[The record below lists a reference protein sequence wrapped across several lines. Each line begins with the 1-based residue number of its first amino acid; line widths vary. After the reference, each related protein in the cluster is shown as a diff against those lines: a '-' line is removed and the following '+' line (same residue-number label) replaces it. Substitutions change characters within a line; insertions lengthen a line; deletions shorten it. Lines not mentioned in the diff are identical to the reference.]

1 MSRRSKSWL
10 KWWALPTVGLWIGA
24 VGATPAMGQEAPK
37 PSNTPNMQ
45 RIAHVPLAA
54 GPAFSRSDVEIEQEL
69 SRPYVYV
76 SRIMKPTFGFD
87 IISVAD
93 PENAHVIYEWR
104 IENAELHNGLGAM
117 DPKYFK
123 HEGRY
128 YLVQSTQFA
137 PGGPD
142 VDLGA
147 IVFDVTGLPD
157 TSTVKEVGRIR
168 APDTPGGFHN
178 IFMYKHSDGRPLLF
192 ATTSGPH
199 ANIYDMANMVA
210 GDTTYGLIG
219 RMPWPS
225 AAPVP
230 SPYGPLQGYHD
241 FYVAY
246 DPGTHQ
252 DRAYGAGF
260 NGYYV
265 YDVTRPEEPTLITS
279 IVGVPGVQLAHTLS
293 VTPDGRYAVGQTEY
307 LYSPVRLYDLRPGL
321 SGEVQTISEELS
333 VWTANWKGFTHN
345 HEMRWPYV
353 FVSSFEDGIYVFNMR
368 DPKNPTTVGYFDTYD
383 GPERQG
389 LDPRTMGAGNTG
401 FNGAWGIDV
410 RNADGL
416 IVASDFTTGVHVFRL
431 DGFNGWNGNDWGMP
445 NISSVQDWDRPPG
458 RLIQEE

>member
-1 MSRRSKSWL
+1 MSRRSKNRLASWVVS
-10 KWWALPTVGLWIGA
+10 AVGLWIGA

-37 PSNTPNMQ
+37 PSNTPNVQ
-45 RIAHVPLAA
+45 RLSHVPLAE

-93 PENAHVIYEWR
+93 PENAKVIYEWR
-104 IENAELHNGLGAM
+104 IENAELHVGLGGM

-123 HEGRY
+123 QEGRY
-128 YLVQSTQFA
+128 YLAQSIQFA

-147 IVFDVTGLPD
+147 VVFDVTGLPD
-157 TSTVKEVGRIR
+157 TSTVREVGRIR
-168 APDTPGGFHN
+168 ASDTPGGFHN

-192 ATTSGPH
+192 ATTGGPH
-199 ANIYDMANMVA
+199 INIYDMAKMVA
-210 GDTTYGLIG
+210 GDTAHGLTG
-219 RMPWPS
+219 RMPWPGG
-225 AAPVP
+225 PV
-230 SPYGPLQGYHD
+230 STPYGTFAVYHD
-241 FYVAY
+241 LYAAY
-246 DPGTHQ
+246 DPNTAQ
-252 DRAYGAGF
+252 DKAYGAGL
-260 NGYYV
+260 NAYYI
-265 YDVTRPEEPTLITS
+265 YDVSRPEDPQLITS
-279 IVGVPGVQLAHTLS
+279 IVGVLGVDLAHAIS
-293 VTPDGRYAVGQTEY
+293 ATPDGRYAVGQTEY
-307 LYSPVRLYDLRPGL
+307 LYSPVRLYDLQPGL

-333 VWTANWKGFTHN
+333 VWTANWRGFTHN
-345 HEMRWPYV
+345 HELRWPYV
-353 FVSSFEDGIYVFNMR
+353 FVSAFEDGIYVFNMR
-368 DPKNPTTVGYFDTYD
+368 DPKNPATVGYFDTYH
-383 GPERQG
+383 GPERKG
-389 LDPRTMGAGNTG
+389 LDPRTWGRGNTG

-445 NISSVQDWDRPPG
+445 NISSVQDWDRRPG